1 MDKGNPFILIDTL
14 CQNYHW
20 TLPEAMRLTLPQV
33 FMLNHA
39 ATVNSKRMDERIEWD
54 KMEKEKADKAA
65 KLRDERDPIIPSL
78 GKRMSECTSE
88 EIASQFA
95 SGAW

>member
-1 MDKGNPFILIDTL
+1 MS
-14 CQNYHW
+14 
-20 TLPEAMRLTLPQV
+20 LTLPQI

-39 ATVNSKRMDERIEWD
+39 ATVNSKRMDERVERNKKKTD
-54 KMEKEKADKAA
+54 KDAKKKEAN
-65 KLRDERDPIIPSL
+65 DERDPIIPHL

-95 SGAW
+95 QW